1 MVGFY
6 KLLML
11 VIAGRVAFLIQWR
24 VADIAVWYIEYIVHY
39 LKNWGFLIL
48 GNKRWV

>member
-24 VADIAVWYIEYIVHY
+24 VADIAVWYIEYIEHY
-39 LKNWGFLIL
+39 LKNGIFS
-48 GNKRWV
+48 RWEK